1 MCVCSLFEPR
11 SEYLASRKLAIESC
25 IQNISRLRAISPD
38 SYHQHVRFATLR
50 NQLYRI
56 ALQCDLQLGDTGP
69 ILPSGLSSSG
79 GIAWRL
85 STDCFSVVISAI
97 PADGY
102 SLPPG
107 TTPPE
112 DYPVSVAAVHFE
124 FNQDKPIVW
133 SSFLL

>member
-1 MCVCSLFEPR
+1 MTTQ
-11 SEYLASRKLAIESC
+11 KLAIENC
-25 IQNISRLRAISPD
+25 IRNISRLRAVASPD
-38 SYHQHVRFATLR
+38 VNHQHVRFATLR
-50 NQLYRI
+50 NQLFRI

-69 ILPSGLSSSG
+69 ILPTGLSSSG

-85 STDCFSVVISAI
+85 STECFSIVISAI

-124 FNQDKPIVW
+124 FNQDKPIVCVIYFLT
-133 SSFLL
+133 FLLGMQCAR